1 MKKISL
7 SIFFMVLFTLSFG
20 QTFDAELINYKT
32 DIAVTNNNL
41 VINKS
46 YEIKIC
52 NRNGEHF
59 SEISIPFSKNHKIS
73 KLEAVIKDRWGQVV
87 RKLKTNEIVERSNI
101 SNFSLYEDD
110 FVKEFTLKHNEY
122 PYYICYSYQILETE
136 FLEIQNWIPVLDS
149 EIPTKNAEL
158 TLVTPKDYLIR
169 YRCQYVDKPTID
181 PSEKTTT
188 YHWKSDYNQQL
199 KREKLAPPLTEF
211 LPSVIIIPQDFK
223 YVIKGNFQDWKSYS
237 TWAFQLMKDK
247 DQLTENEKIKIT
259 NIASGITDKTEK
271 IKTLYHYLQDNTRYI
286 NVTINKGGIVPYPA
300 SYVCENK
307 YGDCKALTNYF
318 NSILNFMGIKSY
330 YTLVQAGNVLPKTD
344 NNFPVDN
351 FNHIITYIPLENDTI
366 WLDCTSKG
374 PFNYLGTF
382 TQNRDALSIDATNG
396 ALVHTPKL
404 SPDDVLEIRNIEVQA
419 EIFLPTKITFKN
431 KYKGSMFEDIRQLN
445 SSYNEKER
453 DDILRKYFIHDGLE
467 MIDYKI
473 DKTERDSKSIQF
485 NYTAS
490 SKNIYKKYG
499 NEIVVNNIAFD
510 VPDIEKPTERK
521 FPIQINYPINRL
533 DTILFH
539 LPIGYTLS
547 KKPQNISI
555 TACPYGKYSIKF
567 IENEKTILVIKEM
580 LINAGYYPIEEYSQF
595 YDFCNKILNIEKTK
609 HIILKP
615 QD

>member
-1 MKKISL
+1 
-7 SIFFMVLFTLSFG
+7 
-20 QTFDAELINYKT
+20 
-32 DIAVTNNNL
+32 
-41 VINKS
+41 
-46 YEIKIC
+46 
-52 NRNGEHF
+52 
-59 SEISIPFSKNHKIS
+59 
-73 KLEAVIKDRWGQVV
+73 
-87 RKLKTNEIVERSNI
+87 
-101 SNFSLYEDD
+101 
-110 FVKEFTLKHNEY
+110 
-122 PYYICYSYQILETE
+122 
-136 FLEIQNWIPVLDS
+136 
-149 EIPTKNAEL
+149 
-158 TLVTPKDYLIR
+158 
-169 YRCQYVDKPTID
+169 
-181 PSEKTTT
+181 
-188 YHWKSDYNQQL
+188 
-199 KREKLAPPLTEF
+199 
-211 LPSVIIIPQDFK
+211 
-223 YVIKGNFQDWKSYS
+223 
-237 TWAFQLMKDK
+237 
-247 DQLTENEKIKIT
+247 
-259 NIASGITDKTEK
+259 
-271 IKTLYHYLQDNTRYI
+271 
-286 NVTINKGGIVPYPA
+286 
-300 SYVCENK
+300 
-307 YGDCKALTNYF
+307 
-318 NSILNFMGIKSY
+318 MGIKSY

-382 TQNRDALSIDATNG
+382 TQNRDALSIDETNG

-533 DTILFH
+533 DTILFLRSKSYYRNH
-539 LPIGYTLS
+539 KIVNTLLWG
-547 KKPQNISI
+547 NI
-555 TACPYGKYSIKF
+555 
-567 IENEKTILVIKEM
+567 LR
-580 LINAGYYPIEEYSQF
+580 L
-595 YDFCNKILNIEKTK
+595 
-609 HIILKP
+609 
-615 QD
+615 